1 MNTIAYVS
9 NQTWVTFQ
17 YVFTLSVTIS
27 EDVKYHITQ
36 SYTSLN
42 QRLIFCTIS
51 PTEVLLVF
59 IFCYLIISSS
69 DLIYFVQFV
78 SYFFINIIMSMS
90 LNAFLAFSVFK
101 YLQNVYPEF
110 VLPTTKRLTWV
121 NEKML
126 KLAQRTMYNF
136 SQFCLVLK
144 WCLEM

>member
-110 VLPTTKRLTWV
+110 VLPTTKRLT
-121 NEKML
+121 
-126 KLAQRTMYNF
+126 
-136 SQFCLVLK
+136 
-144 WCLEM
+144 